1 MTVKHFP
8 GGGARENGFDPHY
21 AAGQWNIY
29 ATPGSLQKYHIPA
42 FRAAIRHNAES
53 IMPYYSKPSAEKSA
67 PQEDFNGNPI
77 ELQPYGFAYNK
88 VFIDGLL
95 RGQMGFKGYINSD
108 TGIVHNMCWG
118 VDMLDEPERIGY
130 AVTQSGVD
138 LISGLLDNELGEE
151 SYARGTNDYY
161 DTHAVPAGFKK
172 EDLVLTDASLNR
184 AVSRTL
190 TELFRQGMFED
201 TYADPRKAAEVVA
214 TKADWEEASRVHRES
229 VVLLKNDG
237 TLPLKDGTK
246 VYAEAFGKSAEAG
259 EAATKALREMLG
271 NVTLVDT
278 PDEAQVALLM
288 VSPQSG
294 AYFNATPGYL
304 ELDIC
309 EDKTVCNVDE
319 SGKPTTE
326 THKTGTVGDKCG
338 NTDALTVGF
347 DTYPSATLDV
357 MFGRFAP
364 VGKLPLTLPKGD
376 EVLAVNADGVCISP
390 NDVPGFAKDAYMPDS
405 MKDENGKAYAYRDA
419 AGNYYE
425 MNFGLTF

>member
-1 MTVKHFP
+1 
-8 GGGARENGFDPHY
+8 
-21 AAGQWNIY
+21 
-29 ATPGSLQKYHIPA
+29 
-42 FRAAIRHNAES
+42 
-53 IMPYYSKPSAEKSA
+53 
-67 PQEDFNGNPI
+67 
-77 ELQPYGFAYNK
+77 
-88 VFIDGLL
+88 
-95 RGQMGFKGYINSD
+95 MGFKGYINSD

-246 VYAEAFGKSAEAG
+246 VYAEAFGKSAKAG

-288 VSPQSG
+288 VSPSPVHTSTPPR
-294 AYFNATPGYL
+294 ATWSW
-304 ELDIC
+304 
-309 EDKTVCNVDE
+309 T
-319 SGKPTTE
+319 SARTRR
-326 THKTGTVGDKCG
+326 
-338 NTDALTVGF
+338 
-347 DTYPSATLDV
+347 SATWMRAASPPPRPTRRPLWWAQTV
-357 MFGRFAP
+357 WPVSLLRSTPTAARSFPTSTARWPGRSAMWRRSP
-364 VGKLPLTLPKGD
+364 TL
-376 EVLAVNADGVCISP
+376 
-390 NDVPGFAKDAYMPDS
+390 
-405 MKDENGKAYAYRDA
+405 
-419 AGNYYE
+419 
-425 MNFGLTF
+425 